1 MLASMSWSQWLLSVV
16 LVCICLFLM
25 LVILLQRGRGGGIAS
40 AFGGGGGSGAF
51 GAKTGDVFTWITC
64 IVAGIFVVLA
74 VVANYAFD
82 QSMPMTVDAPAVA
95 EEKAPEPQI
104 FPVQIG
110 EDGTALPI
118 DLGNLPQG
126 QTQGVV
132 PIITP
137 TPVPAP
143 DAAATPAAEGE
154 KPADPQAQPVQPAT
168 PPSGEDK
175 PAEKPAE
182 EPATP

>member
-1 MLASMSWSQWLLSVV
+1 MLASMSWTQWLLSVV
-16 LVCICLFLM
+16 LISVCLFLM

-64 IVAGIFVVLA
+64 VVAGIFVVLA

-82 QSMPMTVDAPAVA
+82 QSLIPTVETPAVA
-95 EEKAPEPQI
+95 EEKEPETKI

-118 DLGNLPQG
+118 DIGQLPEG
-126 QTQGVV
+126 QTQGVA

-137 TPVPAP
+137 TPTPAP
-143 DAAATPAAEGE
+143 TEGQ
-154 KPADPQAQPVQPAT
+154 KPAEPAPQPAT
-168 PPSGEDK
+168 PSAG
-175 PAEKPAE
+175 AEKPTEKPE

>member
-1 MLASMSWSQWLLSVV
+1 MLASMSWTQWLLSVV
-16 LVCICLFLM
+16 LICVCLFLM

-74 VVANYAFD
+74 VVANFAFD
-82 QSMPMTVDAPAVA
+82 VSQLPSVETPAVA
-95 EEKAPEPQI
+95 ADQSAPPELI
-104 FPVQIG
+104 PVQVG
-110 EDGTALPI
+110 DDGTALPVTI
-118 DLGNLPQG
+118 EQLPAG
-126 QTQGVV
+126 ATSGVQSV
-132 PIITP
+132 TITP
-137 TPVPAP
+137 SALTPGAQPITLPPGKDEPPAP
-143 DAAATPAAEGE
+143 AP
-154 KPADPQAQPVQPAT
+154 PVT
-168 PPSGEDK
+168 PPAENP

>member
-1 MLASMSWSQWLLSVV
+1 MLASMSWTQWLLSVV
-16 LVCICLFLM
+16 MICVCLFLM
-25 LVILLQRGRGGGIAS
+25 LVILLQRGRGGGIAA

-64 IVAGIFVVLA
+64 VVAGIFVVLA

-82 QSMPMTVDAPAVA
+82 QSIVPVIETPVVA
-95 EEKAPEPQI
+95 EEKAPEPKI

-118 DLGNLPQG
+118 DIGQLPEG

-132 PIITP
+132 PVITP
-137 TPVPAP
+137 TPTPAP
-143 DAAATPAAEGE
+143 DATAPAPAPTEGQKPAEPAA
-154 KPADPQAQPVQPAT
+154 QPAT
-168 PPSGEDK
+168 PPAGEAK
-175 PAEKPAE
+175 PTEKPAE

>member
-1 MLASMSWSQWLLSVV
+1 MLASMTWTQWLLSVV
-16 LVCICLFLM
+16 LICVCLFLM

-74 VVANYAFD
+74 VVANFAFD
-82 QSMPMTVDAPAVA
+82 VSEFPSVATPAVA
-95 EEKAPEPQI
+95 SDQSAAPAPELI
-104 FPVQIG
+104 PVQIG

-118 DLGNLPQG
+118 DMGQLPSG
-126 QTQGVV
+126 TTSGVQS
-132 PIITP
+132 ITITP
-137 TPVPAP
+137 DQLAPGAPPITLPPGKDEPVDSAS
-143 DAAATPAAEGE
+143 
-154 KPADPQAQPVQPAT
+154 PVT
-168 PPSGEDK
+168 PP
-175 PAEKPAE
+175 PAENPPAEEPAE